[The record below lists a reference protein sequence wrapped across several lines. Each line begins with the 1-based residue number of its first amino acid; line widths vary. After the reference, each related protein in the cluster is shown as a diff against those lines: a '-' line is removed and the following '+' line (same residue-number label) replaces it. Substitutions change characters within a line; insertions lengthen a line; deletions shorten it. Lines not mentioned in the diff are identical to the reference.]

1 MMETMEISRSVC
13 FSRNSAELALPRKN
27 QINTSVSKITEAG
40 LSQLHYI
47 GRDVAHV
54 FSILPKSKGLL
65 SAQTGSLRG
74 RQRHDLSFRLSTLRH
89 NHGLSALH
97 CLQII
102 LDAVAQ
108 VNRRGFNMS

>member
-13 FSRNSAELALPRKN
+13 FSRNSAALALPRKN
-27 QINTSVSKITEAG
+27 QINTSVSKITEAS

-54 FSILPKSKGLL
+54 FSILPKPESLP

-74 RQRHDLSFRLSTLRH
+74 RQGDDLGFRLPPVQ
-89 NHGLSALH
+89 HGNCYPALDS
-97 CLQII
+97 LQDIFGT
-102 LDAVAQ
+102 VT
-108 VNRRGFNMS
+108 